1 MAIVQTITGLPSP
14 PNTATDDSTTFAAK
28 ASAFTTALV
37 LFGTQ
42 LTQWA
47 SEVNLTQ
54 TQMNAAQSGSAV
66 GIGYTFSTLTTA
78 SDPGSGSLR
87 LNNATQNAATAVY
100 ASNISSDTTDWGA
113 VIAQFTGSSSTVK
126 GFLKLH
132 KTSDGTKWVVCT
144 LTAVASPTGYKNIT
158 IAVIGSSSASP
169 FTNNDALTLT
179 FTRNGDA
186 ASGGGAAIS
195 DIISQTQNAGTT
207 AGTSTA
213 YTLTPA
219 TAATSYSANQLYFV
233 TFHTACGNDPT
244 FTISGVATP
253 PTLVKMMADGSYAN
267 IKQGDI
273 PGSLRSRVV
282 GISATQYAVL
292 DLPAQAGATDYNVI
306 DFSADLTLGFQ
317 HRGAY
322 LRHPSA
328 DNTTARTVTIPAN
341 ASVPFP
347 LGTAITIRNKVG
359 ASSVSIVITTD
370 TMYLAGGTGTGP
382 RVLAAG
388 GIATIIKDASNEWVI
403 SGSGLT

>member
-1 MAIVQTITGLPSP
+1 MTIVQTITGLPSP
-14 PNTATDDSTTFAAK
+14 PNPATDDSTTFAAK

-42 LTQWA
+42 LTQFGV
-47 SEVNLTQ
+47 EVNNTQ
-54 TQMNAAQSGSAV
+54 TQMNASQTGSAV
-66 GIGYTFSTLTTA
+66 GIGYLFSTLTTA

-100 ASNISSDTTDWGA
+100 ASNISSDTTDWSG
-113 VIAQFTGSSSTVK
+113 VLSQFTGSSSTVK

-132 KTSDGTKWVVCT
+132 KQSDGTKWIVCT

-169 FTNNDALTLT
+169 FVNNDALVMT

-219 TAATSYSANQLYFV
+219 TAATSYSANQVYYA
-233 TFHTACGNDPT
+233 TFHTACGDSPT
-244 FTISGVATP
+244 LTISGVATP
-253 PTLVKMMADGSYAN
+253 PQLVKQMADGSYAN
-267 IKQGDI
+267 IRQGDI
-273 PGSLRSRVV
+273 PTSHRSRII
-282 GISATQYAVL
+282 GISSSQYLVEELPVL
-292 DLPAQAGATDYNVI
+292 AGASDYNVI
-306 DFSADLTLGFQ
+306 DFNSDITIGFQ

-322 LRHPSA
+322 LRHPST
-328 DNTTARTVTIPAN
+328 DNVTARTVTIPAN
-341 ASVPFP
+341 ASVPLP

-359 ASSVSIVITTD
+359 ASSVTIAITTD

>member
-1 MAIVQTITGLPSP
+1 MAIIQTISGLPSP
-14 PNTATDDSTTFAAK
+14 PNPATDDATTFAAK

-42 LTQWA
+42 MTQFGV
-47 SEVNLTQ
+47 EVNNTQ
-54 TQMNAAQSGSAV
+54 AQMNAAQTGSAV

-87 LNNATQNAATAVY
+87 LNNATQNASTAVY
-100 ASNISSDTTDWGA
+100 ASNVSSDTTDWGA

-132 KTSDGTKWVVCT
+132 KASDGTKWIVCT

-158 IAVIGSSSASP
+158 LSVIGSSSASP
-169 FTNNDALTLT
+169 FVNGDSLVMT

-195 DIISQTQNAGTT
+195 DIISQTQNSGTT

-233 TFHTACGNDPT
+233 TFHAASGDSPT

-253 PTLVKMMADGSYAN
+253 PNLVKLMADGTYAN
-267 IKQGDI
+267 IRQGDI
-273 PGSLRSRVV
+273 PTSLRSRVV
-282 GISATQYAVL
+282 GVSATQYAVL
-292 DLPAQAGATDYNVI
+292 DLPTPAGATDYNVI
-306 DFSADLTLGFQ
+306 DFSADITIGFQ

-328 DNTTARTVTIPAN
+328 DNVTARTVTIPAN
-341 ASVPFP
+341 ASVPLP
-347 LGTAITIRNKVG
+347 MGTAITIRNKVG
-359 ASSVSIVITTD
+359 ASSVNIAITTD
-370 TMYLAGGTGTGP
+370 TMYLAGGSGTGP
-382 RVLAAG
+382 RTLAAG